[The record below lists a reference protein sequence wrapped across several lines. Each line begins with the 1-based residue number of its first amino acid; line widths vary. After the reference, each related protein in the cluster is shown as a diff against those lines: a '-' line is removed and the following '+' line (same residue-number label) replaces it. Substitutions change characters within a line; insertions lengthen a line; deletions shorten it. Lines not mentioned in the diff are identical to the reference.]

1 MKAVFG
7 LTVWQRCQFDLAQNA
22 IHHTPSQKIR
32 KRIGAKLC
40 QI

>member
-32 KRIGAKLC
+32 KRIDAKLC

>member
-22 IHHTPSQKIR
+22 IHHTPSQKIQ
-32 KRIGAKLC
+32 KRIVAELL